1 MLREES
7 TQDTP
12 EEYKNYEIEFHRE
25 LMNSCRRYIKKLS
38 IFSIMGI
45 LDFVK
50 QEAIELE
57 KATTQ
62 NLDDEPPLDI
72 E

>member
-1 MLREES
+1 MISGET
-7 TQDTP
+7 TQKTP
-12 EEYKNYEIEFHRE
+12 EEYKNYEIELHRD
-25 LMNSCRRYIKKLS
+25 LMNCCRKYIKKLG
-38 IFSIMGI
+38 IFSILGI

-57 KATTQ
+57 NATSHD
-62 NLDDEPPLDI
+62 LKDDPSIDI